1 MGRKDFQVKIRGHRV
16 EVSEVE
22 TALLAIEGIQEA
34 VVVGREDIPGDKRLV
49 AYLVPSEQRVPTVGE
64 LRLLL
69 AIRLPDY
76 LVPAFFI
83 RLNTLPLTATGKVDR
98 RSLPPGRTRLALKN
112 EYAPPRSPVE
122 ESLVKIWA
130 EVLGL
135 EQVGVH
141 DDFLELGG
149 DSILATVLISRVLAG
164 FQAEVALRTLFEAPT
179 VAEMST
185 VIIEALASRVDKEKL
200 DQMLKE
206 ILLEDL
212 PGSLNKHS
220 PLGEA

>member
-1 MGRKDFQVKIRGHRV
+1 VGRKDFQVKIRGHRV